1 MILIINTTDR
11 NKIDVGL
18 YHQNKLEMFNFETV
32 SQSDDLLIAIDGILK
47 NKKITLNNIKT
58 ILVNQGPGSY
68 TGVRLGITMANTL
81 AWSLNIPVVG
91 FRDGDIDKAM
101 LNISNLKKK
110 KFSTITLP
118 YYD

>member
-11 NKIDVGL
+11 NKIDLGL
-18 YHQNKLEMFNFETV
+18 YDNSQIEMFNFDTV
-32 SQSDDLLIAIDGILK
+32 SQSDDLLVAIDGILK

-68 TGVRLGITMANTL
+68 TGVRLGITLANTL

-91 FRDGDIDKAM
+91 FRDGDINKT
-101 LNISNLKKK
+101 IEKVVNLKKN
-110 KFSTITLP
+110 KFSTISLP

>member
-11 NKIDVGL
+11 NKIDIGL
-18 YHQNKLEMFNFETV
+18 YHQNQLEMFNFETV
-32 SQSDDLLIAIDGILK
+32 SQSDDLLVALEGILK
-47 NKKITLNNIKT
+47 NKKLTLNNIKT

-68 TGVRLGITMANTL
+68 TGVRLGITLANTL
-81 AWSLNIPVVG
+81 AWSLNIPVIG
-91 FRDGDIDKAM
+91 YRDGDMDKA
-101 LNISNLKKK
+101 LLKTSNLKQK